1 MKGEYSQAWRGIEA
15 LEGRVLLSLMF
26 GADISAA
33 AKGGGGGGGGGG
45 AGPAIRLDLVALH
58 ELGHSLGLVHT
69 SNGSI
74 MDPYY
79 NPYYDL
85 SNFSSSDPA
94 VATFQAQYSNDNI
107 KSNSTAWKDSLDG
120 DVNRVVNITYSFVPD
135 GTAMDQ
141 GKRSTMNSVF
151 DAQFKS
157 DSWKQ
162 IFVDALSRWAGVS
175 NGNVVFSAWG
185 DNGSAFNASGLVQHD
200 PRFGDIRIGAH
211 RFDGV
216 GKTLAHTYYPPP
228 NGATAAGDSH
238 YDDAE
243 NWVAGTST
251 TVAAQ
256 TTTVFAIQTAISAS
270 GEVRASDSVVVG
282 DSVGVFGKAE
292 DVF

>member
-1 MKGEYSQAWRGIEA
+1 MKGQYSQAWRGIEA

-33 AKGGGGGGGGGG
+33 AKGGGGGGGG

-58 ELGHSLGLVHT
+58 ELGHSLGLGHT

-79 NPYYDL
+79 NAGYDL
-85 SNFSSSDPA
+85 NSFASDPA
-94 VATFQAQYSNDNI
+94 VATLRSVYSNVNT
-107 KSNSTAWKDSLDG
+107 SGWKDSADATPTDG
-120 DVNRVVNITYSFVPD
+120 VVDITYSFMPD
-135 GTAMDQ
+135 GARMDKGTSTGFATFDKKFGDGVWEAM
-141 GKRSTMNSVF
+141 F
-151 DAQFKS
+151 AAQF
-157 DSWKQ
+157 
-162 IFVDALSRWAGVS
+162 ARWASVS
-175 NGNVVFSAWG
+175 KGKLAFTEVAETRAY
-185 DNGSAFNASGLVQHD
+185 AFNVFGAEQGDS
-200 PRFGDIRIGAH
+200 RFGDIRIGVH

-243 NWVAGTST
+243 NWVLSPGATAGTQTATQST
-251 TVAAQ
+251 A
-256 TTTVFAIQTAISAS
+256 VFANQTQIAAS
-270 GEVRASDSVVVG
+270 GEVRASDSLVAS

-292 DVF
+292 DLF